1 MRLTYHT
8 CFLCPLYS
16 IHVNIYAVYLTQ
28 ICMSGALTEDQTQK
42 YQAPLSK
49 FFVQESLTFAT

>member
-1 MRLTYHT
+1 M
-8 CFLCPLYS
+8 CPLYS
-16 IHVNIYAVYLTQ
+16 IHVNIYAVYLTK

-49 FFVQESLTFAT
+49 FFVQV

>member
-28 ICMSGALTEDQTQK
+28 NCISGALTEDQTQK
-42 YQAPLSK
+42 ISST
-49 FFVQESLTFAT
+49 FVQESLTFAT